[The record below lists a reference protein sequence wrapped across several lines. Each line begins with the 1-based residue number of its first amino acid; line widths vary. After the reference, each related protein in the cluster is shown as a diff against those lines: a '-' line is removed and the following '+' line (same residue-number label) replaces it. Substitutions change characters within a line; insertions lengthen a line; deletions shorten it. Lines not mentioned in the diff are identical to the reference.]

1 MPSGL
6 RLIAV
11 GVALFGLVMG
21 DGFAQAYPSRAV
33 SLIVPWPAGGRT
45 DLTARIVAS
54 HLRNHIGQPVVV
66 INKPGAGG
74 VLGAKEVAQAAPDGY
89 TLGFFSPS
97 VISTQYTSAT
107 PTVLADYVPIAVV
120 NVDPAAIAVKYGA
133 QWKTLAEL
141 VEYGRRNH
149 KKLRVGA
156 AVGASTHIFAAGFL
170 KAAGIEAIY
179 VPFKGE
185 ADTVAALAG
194 GHIDVQLA
202 VPASYKALAE
212 AHKVRVLGVAS
223 ETRLPMYGDI
233 PTFKE
238 SGVNLVTGA
247 FHAVF
252 APKGMSPDV
261 LATLTRALEK
271 TMHEKSLIDQ
281 MTLADLNILYLNRQE
296 TGAYVLQQDALYK
309 VLIQDLGLA
318 ASPKKP

>member
-1 MPSGL
+1 
-6 RLIAV
+6 
-11 GVALFGLVMG
+11 
-21 DGFAQAYPSRAV
+21 
-33 SLIVPWPAGGRT
+33 
-45 DLTARIVAS
+45 
-54 HLRNHIGQPVVV
+54 
-66 INKPGAGG
+66 
-74 VLGAKEVAQAAPDGY
+74 
-89 TLGFFSPS
+89 
-97 VISTQYTSAT
+97 
-107 PTVLADYVPIAVV
+107 
-120 NVDPAAIAVKYGA
+120 
-133 QWKTLAEL
+133 
-141 VEYGRRNH
+141 
-149 KKLRVGA
+149 
-156 AVGASTHIFAAGFL
+156 
-170 KAAGIEAIY
+170 